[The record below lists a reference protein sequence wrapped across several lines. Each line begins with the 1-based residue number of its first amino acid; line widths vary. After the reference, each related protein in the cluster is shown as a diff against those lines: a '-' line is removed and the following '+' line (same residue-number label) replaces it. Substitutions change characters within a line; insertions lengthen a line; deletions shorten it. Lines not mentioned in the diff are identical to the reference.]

1 MITTIMV
8 LALVSCHA
16 LCIARVFVELLAVR
30 WGVAMSSGDG
40 KPLKVKD
47 SFSIFLEALLF
58 ALRCVSAPLFFI
70 FDLFSVKG
78 WMALDKILVPATI
91 RKALDRHRK
100 AEQETKA

>member
-40 KPLKVKD
+40 KVKD

-91 RKALDRHRK
+91 RKALGRHRK